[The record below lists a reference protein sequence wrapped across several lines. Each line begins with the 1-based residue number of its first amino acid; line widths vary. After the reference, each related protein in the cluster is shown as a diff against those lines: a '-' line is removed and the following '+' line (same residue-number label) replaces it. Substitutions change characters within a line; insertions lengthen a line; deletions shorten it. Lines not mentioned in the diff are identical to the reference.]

1 MHNEKRAR
9 ARHLQVLAKAGL
21 TESLSPRVMRI
32 TRDGYDA
39 LAALQ
44 EGPQCVDCFRK
55 A

>member
-1 MHNEKRAR
+1 MDNEKRAR

-32 TRDGYDA
+32 TRDGYHA

-44 EGPQCVDCFRK
+44 EEPQCVDCFRK